1 MFASYVYIT
10 RKIIDSTS
18 YKDECMSDEKRKVL
32 VVDDDPTISELLVTL
47 LSTKY
52 EGVSADPDHVSIVEF
67 CKKEKPSC
75 ILLDVNLGEHDGREI
90 CEQLKNEFGD
100 FAPPIIFIS
109 GDDSREN
116 IISCFDIGADDFIA
130 KPFSSEQVIRKVESL
145 LRYDTLFRTL
155 YNQSEE
161 LNDLVS
167 STMSQASSYGA
178 VLSMVKQINIAN
190 TEQGIAQCVFD
201 FLASQ
206 GITSSIYFK
215 NLFGSSCYDQKAKI
229 CSPIVKEVFELAH
242 NRKRLNKLGS
252 RLVVSDKHVSILIKN
267 PPVEH
272 SEEYGIFIDVIA
284 VIIEALEARYLGLLR
299 EQRLTKMHTELSSV
313 ILDLHHGV
321 EDVRAKK
328 QKLIDDIVL
337 RISLSFHELE
347 MTEQQEQFFSRML
360 EDTVMGHDDNN
371 NVLMNLQ
378 NKLSSLVEEINELV
392 QPTKIADK
400 EPTEPDVELF

>member
-1 MFASYVYIT
+1 ML
-10 RKIIDSTS
+10 
-18 YKDECMSDEKRKVL
+18 EQKRKVL

-47 LSTKY
+47 LSLKFN
-52 EGVSADPDHVSIVEF
+52 GVVADPQQVDIVEF
-67 CKKEKPSC
+67 CKVEKPSC
-75 ILLDVNLGEHDGREI
+75 ILLDVNLGTHDGRQI
-90 CEQLKNEFGD
+90 CVDLKKEFGD

-109 GDDSREN
+109 GDDSKEN
-116 IISCFDIGADDFIA
+116 IISCFDTGADDFIA
-130 KPFSSEQVIRKVESL
+130 KPFSADQVIRKVEAL

-178 VLSMVKQINIAN
+178 VLNMVKQINIAN

-215 NLFGSSCYDQKAKI
+215 NLYGCSCYDQKAKI
-229 CSPIVKEVFELAH
+229 CSPIIKEVFELAH
-242 NRKRLNKLGS
+242 NKKRLNKLGS
-252 RLVVSDKHVSILIKN
+252 RLVVSDKHVSILVKN
-267 PPVEH
+267 PPAEDT
-272 SEEYGIFIDVIA
+272 EAYGIFIDVIA

-299 EQRLTKMHTELSSV
+299 EQRLSKLHTELSGV
-313 ILDLHHGV
+313 IHELHHSV

-337 RISLSFHELE
+337 RISLSFHQLEL
-347 MTEQQEQFFSRML
+347 TEEQETFFSKML
-360 EDTVMGHDDNN
+360 EDTVMSHDDNN
-371 NVLMNLQ
+371 NVIMNLQ

-392 QPTKIADK
+392 
-400 EPTEPDVELF
+400 EPNKNEGEERPEQDVELF

>member
-1 MFASYVYIT
+1 MPS
-10 RKIIDSTS
+10 
-18 YKDECMSDEKRKVL
+18 EKRKVL
-32 VVDDDPTISELLVTL
+32 VVDDDPNISDLLVTL
-47 LSTKY
+47 LSSKFD
-52 EGVSADPDHVSIVEF
+52 GVAAEPNQVDIVSF
-67 CKKEKPSC
+67 CKEQQPSC
-75 ILLDVNLGEHDGREI
+75 ILMDVNLGVYDGRVI
-90 CEQLKNEFGD
+90 CEQLKQEFDD

-116 IISCFDIGADDFIA
+116 IISCFDKGADDFIA
-130 KPFSSEQVIRKVESL
+130 KPFSAEQVIRKVESL

-161 LNDLVS
+161 LTELVS
-167 STMSQASSYGA
+167 STMSQASSYGS
-178 VLSMVKQINIAN
+178 VLNMVKQINIAD
-190 TEQGIAQCVFD
+190 TEQGIAQCIFD

-206 GITSSIYFK
+206 GITSAIYFK
-215 NLFGSSCYDQKAKI
+215 NLYGSSCYDQKAKI

-252 RLVVSDKHVSILIKN
+252 RLIVSDKHVSILVKN
-267 PPVEH
+267 PPVED
-272 SEEYGIFIDVIA
+272 SEQYGIFIDVIA
-284 VIIEALEARYLGLLR
+284 VVIEALEARYLGLLR
-299 EQRLTKMHTELSSV
+299 EQRLSKLHTELSGV
-313 ILDLHHGV
+313 IHDLHHSV

-347 MTEQQEQFFSRML
+347 LTEQQEGFFSQML

-371 NVLMNLQ
+371 NVIMNLQ

-392 QPTKIADK
+392 
-400 EPTEPDVELF
+400 EPRSVEPPSNSDHDIELF

>member
-1 MFASYVYIT
+1 MQEQK
-10 RKIIDSTS
+10 RKI
-18 YKDECMSDEKRKVL
+18 L
-32 VVDDDPTISELLVTL
+32 VVDDDPTISDLLVTL
-47 LSTKY
+47 LSSKFD
-52 EGVSADPDHVSIVEF
+52 GVAAEPSEVDIIGF

-75 ILLDVNLGEHDGREI
+75 ILLDVNLGVYDGRDI
-90 CEQLKNEFGD
+90 CQQLKDEFGD

-116 IISCFDIGADDFIA
+116 IISCFDKGADDFIA

-161 LNDLVS
+161 LTELVS
-167 STMSQASSYGA
+167 STMSQASSYGS
-178 VLSMVKQINIAN
+178 VLNMVKQINIAN
-190 TEQGIAQCVFD
+190 TEQGIAQCIFD
-201 FLASQ
+201 FLKSQ
-206 GITSSIYFK
+206 GIASAVYFT
-215 NLFGSSCYDQKAKI
+215 NLFGSSSFDDKAKI

-242 NRKRLNKLGS
+242 NRQRLNKLGS
-252 RLVVSDKHVSILIKN
+252 RLIVSDKHVSILVKN
-267 PPVEH
+267 PPVEE
-272 SEEYGIFIDVIA
+272 SEEYGIFIDIIA

-299 EQRLTKMHTELSSV
+299 EQRLSKLHTELSAV
-313 ILDLHHGV
+313 IHDLHHTV

-347 MTEQQEQFFSRML
+347 MTERQEDFFSQML

-371 NVLMNLQ
+371 NVIMSLQ

-392 QPTKIADK
+392 
-400 EPTEPDVELF
+400 EPRKVETQDNFDQDIELF